1 MRILLPIIA
10 ALAILPATA
19 FSGPAPAS
27 AATEFRRMDTNKDGK
42 ISPEEHA
49 IGAQQMFA
57 DMDVNK
63 DGKVTF
69 QEMDG
74 AHGGVEGA
82 RANPHALSSAEKIK
96 AIDTDGDGVL
106 TAEEHRI
113 GAAAMFGKM
122 DTGKDGFLSMEE
134 VAAGHRAMLMKKP

>member
-1 MRILLPIIA
+1 MRFLLPIVA
-10 ALAILPATA
+10 ALAVLPAVA
-19 FSGPAPAS
+19 HSGPSPSSS
-27 AATEFRRMDTNKDGK
+27 AAEFRRMDTNKDGK

-57 DMDVNK
+57 DMDINK

-69 QEMDG
+69 AEMDG

-82 RANPHALSSAEKIK
+82 KANPHALSSAEKIK

-122 DTGKDGFLSMEE
+122 DTGKDGFLSMDE
-134 VAAGHRAMLMKKP
+134 VAAGHRAILMKKP

>member
-10 ALAILPATA
+10 ALAVLPATA
-19 FSGPAPAS
+19 FAGPAPAS
-27 AATEFRRMDTNKDGK
+27 AAAEFRRMDTNRDGK

-49 IGAQQMFA
+49 LAAQQMFA
-57 DMDVNK
+57 DMDINK

-74 AHGGVEGA
+74 ANGGVEGA
-82 RANPHALSSAEKIK
+82 KANPHALSSAEKIK

-134 VAAGHRAMLMKKP
+134 MAAGHRAMLMKKP